1 MSASDAIAARGSIR
15 AETRTN
21 VLWLLSGIIGLA
33 IVLRAIHMGALSLW
47 NDELFSRY
55 YADLFGVKYL
65 WTTGLAR
72 ESSPPLYYMAIEGW
86 MRLFG
91 SSEVAMRS
99 LSAVA
104 SVLTVPLVYAIG
116 KELFDSKSALLAA
129 LVFALSPMQVAYA
142 QEARTYALLSL
153 PVCAVLWS
161 SARFMRGDMRGR
173 VLLAYGLGAVI
184 ALYCHATA
192 AFFLAACNLVMIAW
206 LLTAHGERRTAIPRW
221 LGVNIIVA
229 VLAIPELQAM
239 LAQGRTATGLAWIAP
254 FRPGAVIHMLT
265 TLVTGHATPY
275 AFPGVELALALLAC
289 LGLCLLAIR
298 PHRRAVALSMIP
310 VLFVVLMAG
319 ASFVHPIFLDRVFLW
334 LGIPLAIALGAA
346 LAVQTRLRPLLLT
359 LAVLA
364 SGVGL
369 GYRYIAGCH
378 EPWSALVQRIGTDLA
393 GADHVVV
400 APLTGPP
407 GLAYYDP
414 ELPRLEMW
422 STGQTDTVEHD
433 DMPRRMGVKLITR
446 DQLLREIRSGQHVW
460 LVMRKPDQ
468 ARVDQLIADGVPPKS
483 YIAFACHG
491 VMCLMALTW

>member
-1 MSASDAIAARGSIR
+1 MLTLHRAGAQSRTSSATILRMSASDAIAARGSIR

-116 KELFDSKSALLAA
+116 KELFDSRSALLAA

-173 VLLAYGLGAVI
+173 VLLAY
-184 ALYCHATA
+184 
-192 AFFLAACNLVMIAW
+192 
-206 LLTAHGERRTAIPRW
+206 
-221 LGVNIIVA
+221 
-229 VLAIPELQAM
+229 
-239 LAQGRTATGLAWIAP
+239 
-254 FRPGAVIHMLT
+254 
-265 TLVTGHATPY
+265 
-275 AFPGVELALALLAC
+275 
-289 LGLCLLAIR
+289 
-298 PHRRAVALSMIP
+298 
-310 VLFVVLMAG
+310 
-319 ASFVHPIFLDRVFLW
+319 
-334 LGIPLAIALGAA
+334 ALG
-346 LAVQTRLRPLLLT
+346 
-359 LAVLA
+359 
-364 SGVGL
+364 
-369 GYRYIAGCH
+369 
-378 EPWSALVQRIGTDLA
+378 
-393 GADHVVV
+393 
-400 APLTGPP
+400 
-407 GLAYYDP
+407 
-414 ELPRLEMW
+414 
-422 STGQTDTVEHD
+422 
-433 DMPRRMGVKLITR
+433 
-446 DQLLREIRSGQHVW
+446 
-460 LVMRKPDQ
+460 
-468 ARVDQLIADGVPPKS
+468 
-483 YIAFACHG
+483 
-491 VMCLMALTW
+491 